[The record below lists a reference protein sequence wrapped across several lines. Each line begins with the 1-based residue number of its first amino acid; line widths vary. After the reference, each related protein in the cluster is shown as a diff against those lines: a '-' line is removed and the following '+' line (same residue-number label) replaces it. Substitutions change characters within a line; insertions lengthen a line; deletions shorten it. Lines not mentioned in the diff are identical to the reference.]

1 MAATKKCPDCEVEIG
16 ESETKCPKC
25 GFDFETL
32 TDEMLDQL
40 DRAQRINAKR
50 RAAKEEEAR
59 KEAEKNKPPVKK
71 SILDGLRKVGKK

>member
-1 MAATKKCPDCEVEIG
+1 
-16 ESETKCPKC
+16 
-25 GFDFETL
+25 
-32 TDEMLDQL
+32 MLDQL